1 MKLSVTMARPRER
14 DVTVPA
20 TCDSKAR
27 IYNGKDNRHEPRSA
41 TRKAMLNLS
50 GILKVSVTVK
60 LFIAIARPREHDVT
74 IPATCDS
81 YGCARLR
88 IWWTGQYADLK

>member
-1 MKLSVTMARPRER
+1 M
-14 DVTVPA
+14 TVPA

-27 IYNGKDNRHEPRSA
+27 IYNEKDNRHEPRSA

-50 GILKVSVTVK
+50 GILKVSVTAK
-60 LFIAIARPREHDVT
+60 LFIAIARPRERDVT

-81 YGCARLR
+81 YGCERFR

>member
-1 MKLSVTMARPRER
+1 MKLSVTIVRPRER

-27 IYNGKDNRHEPRSA
+27 IYNGNDNRHEPRSA

-50 GILKVSVTVK
+50 GIPKVSVTAK
-60 LFIAIARPREHDVT
+60 LFIAIARPRERDAT
-74 IPATCDS
+74 IPATCVS
-81 YGCARLR
+81 YGCARFR